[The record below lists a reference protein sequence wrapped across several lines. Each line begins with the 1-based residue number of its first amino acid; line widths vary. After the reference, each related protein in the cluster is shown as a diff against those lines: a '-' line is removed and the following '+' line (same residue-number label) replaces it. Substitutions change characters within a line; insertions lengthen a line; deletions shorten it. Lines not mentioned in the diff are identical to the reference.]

1 MKKLLS
7 IVCAATC
14 LTLSAGQAVAQA
26 YPTKPIKIVVPFGPG
41 GFTDVVARI
50 LGVKL
55 GESLGQS
62 VVIENKPGAGSM
74 IGTDQVAKSAPDG
87 HTLLIVS
94 STHVISPWIYKSV
107 PYDPIKSFAPVTKLV
122 DSPYVLLTNPK
133 VPAKNVQEFIALAK
147 ANPDKI
153 HFASSG
159 NGSAQHLIGGM
170 FASMTKTQLKHVPY
184 RSSNLATTDVVAGVV
199 ESSFA
204 GVPNAL
210 SQVPNG
216 RLNAL
221 AVTRAKRISQL
232 DRAIN
237 YAFAELERVGDPM
250 KLPLP
255 MQTVVHV
262 VTAQGIFDNG
272 GVQFFF
278 ESDFQGPPPYSVFI
292 DAYQEIGADDEAK
305 ALAAAVDLFPF
316 RNPHKFQKRRDKFLG
331 LQHGQQESP
340 MWDYD
345 AKLCGSEQVWPL
357 LAKYVRRHA
366 NSFS

>member
-7 IVCAATC
+7 IVCAAAG
-14 LTLSAGQAVAQA
+14 LSLSAGSALAQT
-26 YPTKPIKIVVPFGPG
+26 YPTKPIKIIVPFGPG

-107 PYDPIKSFAPVTKLV
+107 PYDPLKSFAPVTKLV

-133 VPAKNVQEFIALAK
+133 VPAKNVEEFIALAK

-153 HFASSG
+153 HYASSG

-221 AVTRAKRISQL
+221 AVTSAKRIPQL
-232 DRAIN
+232 PN
-237 YAFAELERVGDPM
+237 VPT
-250 KLPLP
+250 
-255 MQTVVHV
+255 MQE
-262 VTAQGIFDNG
+262 A
-272 GVQFFF
+272 GVP
-278 ESDFQGPPPYSVFI
+278 G
-292 DAYQEIGADDEAK
+292 
-305 ALAAAVDLFPF
+305 
-316 RNPHKFQKRRDKFLG
+316 
-331 LQHGQQESP
+331 
-340 MWDYD
+340 YD
-345 AKLCGSEQVWPL
+345 ATIWLAL
-357 LAKYVRRHA
+357 LAPAGTPAPIVNKLNAEVA
-366 NSFS
+366 KIMNTAETNKAMFEAGVEVSLSTPEALTQLMTSEMSKWGKVVKEAGIKLE

>member
-7 IVCAATC
+7 IACTAAL
-14 LTLSAGQAVAQA
+14 LTLTQGQALAQA
-26 YPTKPIKIVVPFGPG
+26 YPSKPVKIIVPFGPG

-87 HTLLIVS
+87 HTLVIVS
-94 STHVISPWIYKSV
+94 STHVISPWIYKNV
-107 PYDPIKSFAPVTKLV
+107 PYDPIKGFTPITKLV

-133 VPAKNVQEFIALAK
+133 VPVKNVQEFIALAK

-153 HFASSG
+153 HYASSG

-184 RSSNLATTDVVAGVV
+184 RSSNLASTDLVAGVV

-221 AVTRAKRISQL
+221 AVTSAKRIPQLPNVPTMQEAGVPGYDATIWLAMLAPAGTPANIVSRLNTEIGKIMNNPENQKAFFDAGVQVSLSTPEALSQL
-232 DRAIN
+232 MVSEMDKWGKVVKEAGIK
-237 YAFAELERVGDPM
+237 LE
-250 KLPLP
+250 
-255 MQTVVHV
+255 
-262 VTAQGIFDNG
+262 
-272 GVQFFF
+272 
-278 ESDFQGPPPYSVFI
+278 
-292 DAYQEIGADDEAK
+292 
-305 ALAAAVDLFPF
+305 
-316 RNPHKFQKRRDKFLG
+316 
-331 LQHGQQESP
+331 
-340 MWDYD
+340 
-345 AKLCGSEQVWPL
+345 
-357 LAKYVRRHA
+357 
-366 NSFS
+366 

>member
-14 LTLSAGQAVAQA
+14 LTLSAGQALAQA
-26 YPTKPIKIVVPFGPG
+26 YPTKPIKIIVPFGPG

-221 AVTRAKRISQL
+221 AVTSAKRIPQL
-232 DRAIN
+232 PN
-237 YAFAELERVGDPM
+237 VPT
-250 KLPLP
+250 
-255 MQTVVHV
+255 MQE
-262 VTAQGIFDNG
+262 A
-272 GVQFFF
+272 GVP
-278 ESDFQGPPPYSVFI
+278 G
-292 DAYQEIGADDEAK
+292 
-305 ALAAAVDLFPF
+305 
-316 RNPHKFQKRRDKFLG
+316 
-331 LQHGQQESP
+331 
-340 MWDYD
+340 YD
-345 AKLCGSEQVWPL
+345 ATIWLAL
-357 LAKYVRRHA
+357 LAPAGTPAHIVNKLNAEVA
-366 NSFS
+366 KIMNTAETNKAMFEAGVEVSLSTPEALTQLMTSEMSKWGKVVKDAGIKLE

>member
-7 IVCAATC
+7 IVCAAAG
-14 LTLSAGQAVAQA
+14 LSLSAGSALAQT
-26 YPTKPIKIVVPFGPG
+26 YPTKPIKIIVPFGPG

-107 PYDPIKSFAPVTKLV
+107 HYDPLKSFAPVTKLV

-153 HFASSG
+153 HYASSG

-221 AVTRAKRISQL
+221 AVTSAKRIPQL
-232 DRAIN
+232 PN
-237 YAFAELERVGDPM
+237 VPT
-250 KLPLP
+250 
-255 MQTVVHV
+255 MQE
-262 VTAQGIFDNG
+262 A
-272 GVQFFF
+272 GVP
-278 ESDFQGPPPYSVFI
+278 G
-292 DAYQEIGADDEAK
+292 
-305 ALAAAVDLFPF
+305 
-316 RNPHKFQKRRDKFLG
+316 
-331 LQHGQQESP
+331 
-340 MWDYD
+340 YD
-345 AKLCGSEQVWPL
+345 ATIWLAL
-357 LAKYVRRHA
+357 LAPAGTPAPIVNKLNAEVA
-366 NSFS
+366 KIMNTAETNKAMFEAGVEVSLSTPEALTQLMTSEMSKWGKVVKEAGIKLE

>member
-1 MKKLLS
+1 MKKLFC
-7 IVCAATC
+7 IVCTAAL
-14 LTLSAGQAVAQA
+14 LTLTQGQALAQT
-26 YPTKPIKIVVPFGPG
+26 YPTKPVKIIVPFGPG

-87 HTLLIVS
+87 HTLVIVS
-94 STHVISPWIYKSV
+94 STHVISPWIYKNV
-107 PYDPIKSFAPVTKLV
+107 PYDPIKGFTPITKLV

-133 VPAKNVQEFIALAK
+133 VPVKNVQEFIALAK

-153 HFASSG
+153 HYASSG

-184 RSSNLATTDVVAGVV
+184 RSSNLASTDLVAGVV

-221 AVTRAKRISQL
+221 AVTSAKRIPQLPNVPTMQEAGVPGYDATIWLAMLAPAGTPANIVSRLNTEIGKIMNNPENQKAFFDAGVQVSLSTPEALSQL
-232 DRAIN
+232 MVSEMDKWGKVVKEAGIK
-237 YAFAELERVGDPM
+237 LE
-250 KLPLP
+250 
-255 MQTVVHV
+255 
-262 VTAQGIFDNG
+262 
-272 GVQFFF
+272 
-278 ESDFQGPPPYSVFI
+278 
-292 DAYQEIGADDEAK
+292 
-305 ALAAAVDLFPF
+305 
-316 RNPHKFQKRRDKFLG
+316 
-331 LQHGQQESP
+331 
-340 MWDYD
+340 
-345 AKLCGSEQVWPL
+345 
-357 LAKYVRRHA
+357 
-366 NSFS
+366 

>member
-26 YPTKPIKIVVPFGPG
+26 YPTKPIKIIVPFGPG

-107 PYDPIKSFAPVTKLV
+107 PYDPLKSFAPVTKLV

-153 HFASSG
+153 HYASSG

-221 AVTRAKRISQL
+221 AVTSAKRIPQL
-232 DRAIN
+232 PN
-237 YAFAELERVGDPM
+237 VPT
-250 KLPLP
+250 
-255 MQTVVHV
+255 MQE
-262 VTAQGIFDNG
+262 A
-272 GVQFFF
+272 GVP
-278 ESDFQGPPPYSVFI
+278 G
-292 DAYQEIGADDEAK
+292 
-305 ALAAAVDLFPF
+305 
-316 RNPHKFQKRRDKFLG
+316 
-331 LQHGQQESP
+331 
-340 MWDYD
+340 YD
-345 AKLCGSEQVWPL
+345 ATIWLAL
-357 LAKYVRRHA
+357 LAPAGTPAPIVNKLNAEVA
-366 NSFS
+366 KIMNTAETNKAMFEAGVEVSLSTPEALTQLMTSEMSKWGKVVKEAGIKLE

>member
-14 LTLSAGQAVAQA
+14 LTLSAGQALAQA
-26 YPTKPIKIVVPFGPG
+26 YPTKPIKIIVPFGPG

-62 VVIENKPGAGSM
+62 IVIENKPGAGSM

-94 STHVISPWIYKSV
+94 STHVISPWIYKNV
-107 PYDPIKSFAPVTKLV
+107 PYDPIKSFTPVTKLV

-147 ANPDKI
+147 AQPDKI
-153 HFASSG
+153 HYASSG
-159 NGSAQHLIGGM
+159 NGSAQHLIGGL

-221 AVTRAKRISQL
+221 AVTSAKRIPQL
-232 DRAIN
+232 PN
-237 YAFAELERVGDPM
+237 VPT
-250 KLPLP
+250 
-255 MQTVVHV
+255 MQE
-262 VTAQGIFDNG
+262 A
-272 GVQFFF
+272 GVP
-278 ESDFQGPPPYSVFI
+278 G
-292 DAYQEIGADDEAK
+292 
-305 ALAAAVDLFPF
+305 
-316 RNPHKFQKRRDKFLG
+316 
-331 LQHGQQESP
+331 
-340 MWDYD
+340 YD
-345 AKLCGSEQVWPL
+345 ATIWLAL
-357 LAKYVRRHA
+357 LAPAGTPPHIVNKLNTEIAKIMNTAETNKAMFEAGVEVSLSTPEA
-366 NSFS
+366 LTQLMTSEMSKWGKVVKDAGIKLE